1 MLNVFD
7 LLNLD
12 GKNVEDKIVQS
23 IEEVK
28 EELKDLDTE
37 RMCKVYSGH
46 LYQKLRDKH
55 VMCRLIDTKDLG
67 IDYQHQF
74 ILVLEKEN
82 SYFLVDLTYEQFGD
96 DEFLHE
102 LLDKG
107 YEKVDS
113 LKWAYYMSKFDFYG
127 VPLMNDVFNGGYL
140 NKKSVKK

>member
-23 IEEVK
+23 IKEVK

-55 VMCRLIDTKDLG
+55 AMCRLIDTKDLG

-96 DEFLHE
+96 DEFFAGILR
-102 LLDKG
+102 
-107 YEKVDS
+107 EK
-113 LKWAYYMSKFDFYG
+113 
-127 VPLMNDVFNGGYL
+127 
-140 NKKSVKK
+140 